1 LNIEHLEK
9 IRAATGI
16 PLVLHGGTGIR
27 KECVLDAVRHGIAKI
42 NIGTATRQ
50 PYERL
55 MQTSVV
61 QAQQAVYNTAVQL
74 LRDELELTGGA
85 ATTGESK

>member
-1 LNIEHLEK
+1 
-9 IRAATGI
+9 
-16 PLVLHGGTGIR
+16 
-27 KECVLDAVRHGIAKI
+27 
-42 NIGTATRQ
+42 
-50 PYERL
+50 